1 MPNIPKPELERGN
14 YICYAY
20 EPNTIVDNSGGGGD
34 EGGGDEGGGDEG
46 GGVAFDEYQ
55 IAVQL
60 YCGAESSFEDI
71 EPFKDVCILYN
82 GEPLTGFTMNT
93 DVGAFEKILTVKA
106 LDVITGL
113 PNGVPGLGPV
123 ELSEGDYNWCLKFAP
138 AELGVGKPV
147 VMLASKSWVNSFT
160 IESDIPWVSFLV
172 DKAVL

>member
-14 YICYAY
+14 YICYAG
-20 EPNTIVDNSGGGGD
+20 EPDTIVDNSGGGGD
-34 EGGGDEGGGDEG
+34 EGGG
-46 GGVAFDEYQ
+46 DEYQ

-138 AELGVGKPV
+138 AELGVGKPA
-147 VMLASKSWVNSFT
+147 VMLASKIWVDSFT
-160 IESDIPWVSFLV
+160 TESDIPWVSFLV